1 MQPMQPIRDYV
12 GYELEWVKQHWLRR
26 EFALWVNGDQAG
38 EAGAE
43 MGWLAMKGG
52 AKAEGMIA
60 EGNFSF
66 RRQGFWK
73 PTLLV
78 TQTETQMP
86 IATLSRIGNGGTL
99 DFADG
104 QTQQYTWKKAHLLSS
119 EYLWI
124 DSAGQT
130 VMHVYPSNWK
140 SSVKITFEPVA
151 SKMPDVGLLTLLG
164 GFLAILAI
172 EESAATT
179 TVATT
184 TVINS

>member
-1 MQPMQPIRDYV
+1 MQPIRDYV
-12 GYELEWVKQHWLRR
+12 GYELEWVRPRWLRR
-26 EFALWVNGDQAG
+26 EFELWANGG
-38 EAGAE
+38 ETGE
-43 MGWLAMKGG
+43 PLGWFAMKGG
-52 AKAEGMIA
+52 AKAEGVIA

-104 QTQQYTWKKAHLLSS
+104 QTQQYTWKKARMLSS
-119 EYLWI
+119 EHLWI
-124 DSAGQT
+124 DSAGQS

-140 SSVKITFEPVA
+140 ASVKITFEPVA
-151 SKMPDVGLLTLLG
+151 SQIPEVGLLTLLG
-164 GFLAILAI
+164 GFLAILAS
-172 EESAATT
+172 EEAAATT

-184 TVINS
+184 TTINA